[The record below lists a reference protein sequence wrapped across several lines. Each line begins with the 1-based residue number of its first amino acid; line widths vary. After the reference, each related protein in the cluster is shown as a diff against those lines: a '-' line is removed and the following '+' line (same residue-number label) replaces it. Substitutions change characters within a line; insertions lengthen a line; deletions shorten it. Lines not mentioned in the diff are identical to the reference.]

1 MAKTTKK
8 SSENISKTTNS
19 ISRQALADFIADISA
34 KSISPNESLLHCAV
48 AINQILTNSETALLL
63 DEDLKS
69 QLKDVWLKLR
79 NTGIDLIDP
88 PALFGLPEGFDSDGL
103 AN

>member
-8 SSENISKTTNS
+8 STESTSKSSKS
-19 ISRQALADFIADISA
+19 ISRQALADFIADISS

-48 AINQILTNSETALLL
+48 AMNQILTNSDTAELL
-63 DEDLKS
+63 DEDLKK
-69 QLKDVWLKLR
+69 QLKDVWLKLK

-88 PALFGLPEGFDSDGL
+88 PSLFGLPEGFESDKL